1 MMAVSKIAQIAE
13 VNAIPVPA
21 HNPPAEAVL
30 VWDGEV
36 PGAWSSRCGA
46 RQTQFAMEGIEFP
59 DGLLLADDECLE
71 EIRFCGHQ

>member
-36 PGAWSSRCGA
+36 PGAWSSTMWSEADTVCHR
-46 RQTQFAMEGIEFP
+46 GIEFP